1 MDKKK
6 ILFTRDD
13 RKNISHQI
21 ENLKNDDDYIA
32 IFDILMNDESADVI
46 CITNKNGACFNLS
59 VVSDKTFIEIREYL
73 NKVENNRN
81 KKDAKPSVI
90 PINNIQKERAHKL
103 SNYEQNLLRHREIR
117 QAQDDNTVYKE
128 LEFSSKELKI
138 SELDPVNQSSKKSK
152 RSSLM
157 KEKTEKSKRSSLTKE
172 KMKRSKSNNDA
183 PKRQSKKSIK

>member
-21 ENLKNDDDYIA
+21 ENLKNDDDYVA

-46 CITNKNGACFNLS
+46 CTTNKNGVCFNLS

-81 KKDAKPSVI
+81 KKDAKPTVLPSS
-90 PINNIQKERAHKL
+90 NTQKERTHKL

-128 LEFSSKELKI
+128 LEFSSKETPRLKTSGLSPQSDTKLRT
-138 SELDPVNQSSKKSK
+138 SEEIPKKSK
-152 RSSLM
+152 RSSP
-157 KEKTEKSKRSSLTKE
+157 KK
-172 KMKRSKSNNDA
+172 DP
-183 PKRQSKKSIK
+183 PKRQPKKSK

>member
-13 RKNISHQI
+13 RKDVSHQI
-21 ENLKNDDDYIA
+21 DNIKNDDDYVA

-46 CITNKNGACFNLS
+46 CTTNKNGVCFNLS
-59 VVSDKTFIEIREYL
+59 VVSDKTFIEMREYL

-81 KKDAKPSVI
+81 KEDSKPSML
-90 PINNIQKERAHKL
+90 PSNNTHKERTHKL

-128 LEFSSKELKI
+128 LEFSLKKTPLLKT
-138 SELDPVNQSSKKSK
+138 SELIPQEKTPIKSK
-152 RSSLM
+152 RSSP
-157 KEKTEKSKRSSLTKE
+157 KNNPSKRQPKKSK
-172 KMKRSKSNNDA
+172 
-183 PKRQSKKSIK
+183 